1 MDIIYSQINYII
13 GVMKKEYCKYCG
25 LELENG
31 MCTCDEFF
39 SSLKEK
45 RKVKE
50 TLICDTCKKKIDD
63 DSKFCPYCGV
73 VLGGDNNTNLQKEL
87 RGDNAPDVL
96 EIYSKSDPNSSK
108 KVYKRES
115 RLRVLSIVMM
125 VMAIILYSF
134 LTFLLPFIKRTIDDI
149 NLKKELLNSTTYD
162 YPSESILDT
171 KTSSY
176 ESTYATEESVQ
187 EKINL
192 KDKWVKQDGF
202 YYAYDK
208 NGDPVVDDWVTETD
222 ENGVEQ
228 KYYFDIDGKL
238 VVNSWIDG
246 EYYVGSD
253 GAMLKDADTPDGAH
267 VDEDGRVLLQQVDA
281 IPVEIETHVYYESP
295 NSESDLVVAKQQKS
309 SNSGNI
315 RGVDPDKTYELYIKN
330 IIQKRETVTKGDLRC
345 NIIYYVP
352 VIVGAKEK
360 EVKNATEA
368 INTAFEEFKEV
379 LIKEA
384 NSSRELPKSIIFNTV
399 EQRTVNSNKMNII
412 VHGKVSPRSG
422 LVSKRKFRFVYDRKS
437 KKVAMA
443 DITE

>member
-1 MDIIYSQINYII
+1 
-13 GVMKKEYCKYCG
+13 MKKEYCKYCG

-31 MCTCDEFF
+31 MCICDEFF

-50 TLICDTCKKKIDD
+50 TLTCDTCKKKIDD

-73 VLGGDNNTNLQKEL
+73 IQGGDNNNIDLQKEL
-87 RGDNAPDVL
+87 RGDNAPDVI
-96 EIYSKSDPNSSK
+96 EIYSRSDPVGGK

-115 RLRVLSIVMM
+115 RLRILSIVMI
-125 VMAIILYSF
+125 VTAILLYSF
-134 LTFLLPFIKRTIDDI
+134 LTFLLPIINKTIEDIK
-149 NLKKELLNSTTYD
+149 LKKELLNSTTYE

-171 KTSSY
+171 RAIIY
-176 ESTYATEESVQ
+176 ESSSVIEESVQ

-192 KDKWVKQDGF
+192 RDKWVKQDGF
-202 YYAYDK
+202 FYAYDK

-228 KYYFDIDGKL
+228 KYYFDVDGKL
-238 VVNSWIDG
+238 VVDSWIDG
-246 EYYVGSD
+246 EYYVGSN

-295 NSESDLVVAKQQKS
+295 NSDSELVVATQQKS
-309 SNSGNI
+309 SNSGNLK
-315 RGVDPDKTYELYIKN
+315 GVDPNKKYELYIKN

-360 EVKNATEA
+360 EVKNVTEA

-379 LIKEA
+379 LTKEA
-384 NSSRELPKSIIFNTV
+384 SSSRELPKSMIFNTV
-399 EQRTVNSNKMNII
+399 EQRNVNSNRMNI
-412 VHGKVSPRSG
+412 VVQGKVTPRHG
-422 LVSKRKFRFVYDRKS
+422 LIEKRKFRFVYDRKS
-437 KKVAMA
+437 RKVAIA

>member
-1 MDIIYSQINYII
+1 
-13 GVMKKEYCKYCG
+13 MKKEYCKYCG

-31 MCTCDEFF
+31 MCTCDDFF

-45 RKVKE
+45 RKVRE
-50 TLICDTCKKKIDD
+50 TLICDTCKKKIEE

-73 VLGGDNNTNLQKEL
+73 ILGGDNNNIDLQKEL

-96 EIYSKSDPNSSK
+96 EVYSKSDPKSVK

-115 RLRVLSIVMM
+115 RIRMLSIMIV
-125 VMAIILYSF
+125 AIIIIFYSF
-134 LTFLLPFIKRTIDDI
+134 LTFILPFIKRTVEDMK
-149 NLKKELLNSTTYD
+149 LKNELLNSTTYN
-162 YPSESILDT
+162 YPSESIIDT
-171 KTSSY
+171 KAITYESSY
-176 ESTYATEESVQ
+176 IVEESVQ

-202 YYAYDK
+202 FYAYDK

-253 GAMLKDADTPDGAH
+253 GAMLRDSDTPDGAH

-295 NSESDLVVAKQQKS
+295 NSDSELVVAKQQKS

-345 NIIYYVP
+345 NITYYVP

-360 EVKNATEA
+360 EVKTVTEE
-368 INTAFEEFKEV
+368 INKAFEEFKDV
-379 LIKEA
+379 LKKEA
-384 NSSRELPKSIIFNTV
+384 YSARELPKSIIFNTV
-399 EQRTVNSNKMNII
+399 EQRTVNSNRMNII
-412 VHGKVSPRSG
+412 VHGKVTPRSG
-422 LVSKRKFRFVYDRKS
+422 LIEKRKFRFVYDRKS
-437 KKVAMA
+437 KKVMMA